1 MLVEAEIAV
10 AMIGSRR
17 VIGPGLRNCN
27 RTWSAE
33 LHELGLIAHER
44 GCKCSVVSLLERWRR
59 LHSIK
64 AAVIASSLARVRPAT
79 SAATVLRPASSAK
92 CSV

>member
-1 MLVEAEIAV
+1 MLVEAEIARQGGGEAKIYDDV
-10 AMIGSRR
+10 LA
-17 VIGPGLRNCN
+17 

-44 GCKCSVVSLLERWRR
+44 GCRCRIVSLLERWRR
-59 LHSIK
+59 LHSMK
-64 AAVIASSLARVRPAT
+64 AAVIASGLARVRPAT